1 MKAKTNQK
9 PNKSSLYGY
18 WGKANQGNGEGVGWH
33 PVAYH
38 CLDVGACAYVLLER
52 YPQWLDKIVS
62 ISGIEQSKLKKWLVF
77 LIVLHDIGKFA
88 DGFQQMPGNPFH
100 LDAMVAY
107 DQRHDTLGF
116 ALVSELLPSWLGRAS
131 ENDLDSWMA
140 MPWFAAITGHH
151 GCPPKDFATRAIVQ
165 RHFPASVL
173 RDVEAFVSAT
183 RDLLCPEG
191 WMLPDPEMS
200 PPEQQQQAS
209 WLVAGLTVLADWL
222 GSNTQWFPYRL
233 PDHPLPEYWSELAVP
248 QAHRAVMESG
258 MVGSKPAAELDFNKL
273 FPALAHSPTPLQAWA
288 DSVDIVQGP
297 QLFILE
303 ELTGSGKTEA
313 ALTLAGR
320 LMEAGQ
326 ASGVYFALPTM
337 ATADAMYGRIRKQ
350 GENGE
355 MWRNFFADGDPSLVL
370 AHSAAKTAHKLE
382 ILRAER
388 DSGYGTG
395 SEESSASQNSAA
407 WLSDSRKKAL
417 LADFGVGTID
427 QALLAVLQLRHQ
439 SLRLLGLSS
448 KMLVVDEVH
457 ACDCYMGEL
466 LGRLLQFHA
475 ALGGS
480 AILLSATLPLEQR
493 TKLLRHFAMGTG
505 LDAPK
510 PDDKNAYP
518 LATHFY
524 AGKLAEQ
531 QVQSRQAV
539 SRSVFVDALSD
550 EDAVFQRLYE
560 SIHKGGCTAWV
571 RNTVADALDAC
582 HKWQDR
588 YPDFPVTLFHARF
601 ALCDRLAIG
610 ASVGFRF
617 GPESGAEE
625 RRAGIVIAT
634 QVVEQSLDVDF
645 DYLVTDLAP
654 IDLVIQRAG
663 RLQRHKRDQHG
674 NRAVRDGRCG
684 ARLGLFTPK
693 PEADAPANWFK
704 CFLPKAA
711 AVYPDHGRLWLTAHW
726 LEKGW
731 FSLPDDARA
740 MIEAVY
746 GEDGYVATPEALK
759 RSSDKKH
766 GTCQSE
772 RNIARQNSLFFD
784 YGYSSTGNN
793 WPDEDIHS
801 EIGTRLGEKTVRI
814 RLAKLEGGRLIPWA
828 MTGSNI
834 SWSLSELTVAWRLV
848 AAESTRNTVL
858 LEQARKDMAD
868 EGRYCVII
876 PLERGK
882 REWRGWAANAQGKE
896 IQVLYSATLGLRI
909 EQGEATDESDL

>member
-1 MKAKTNQK
+1 MMAEMKRQ

-18 WGKANQGNGEGVGWH
+18 WGKANQENGEGVCWH

-38 CLDVGACAYVLLER
+38 CLDVGACAYVLLDR
-52 YPQWLDKIVS
+52 YPQWLDKIAS
-62 ISGIEQSKLKKWLVF
+62 ISEIEQSKLKKWLVF

-88 DGFQQMPGNPFH
+88 DGFQQMHGNPFH
-100 LDAMVAY
+100 LDAKVAY
-107 DQRHDTLGF
+107 DQHHDTLGF

-131 ENDLDSWMA
+131 EYDFDSLMA
-140 MPWFAAITGHH
+140 MPWFAAVTGHH
-151 GCPPKDFATRAIVQ
+151 GRPPKDFATRAIVQ
-165 RHFPASVL
+165 RHFPANVL
-173 RDVEAFVSAT
+173 RDVEAFVSAI

-222 GSNTQWFPYRL
+222 GSNTRWFPYRL
-233 PDHPLPEYWSELAVP
+233 PDHPLPEYWRELAVP

-258 MVGSKPAAELDFNKL
+258 MVGSKPAAELNFNKL
-273 FPALAHSPTPLQAWA
+273 FPALSHSPTPLQTWA

-303 ELTGSGKTEA
+303 ELTGAGKTEA

-320 LMEAGQ
+320 LMAAGQ
-326 ASGVYFALPTM
+326 TFGVYFALPTM

-395 SEESSASQNSAA
+395 SEEPSASQYSAA
-407 WLSDSRKKAL
+407 WLSDNRKKAL

-493 TKLLRHFAMGTG
+493 TKLLRHFAIGAG

-518 LATHFY
+518 LATHFH
-524 AGKLAEQ
+524 AGRLAEQ
-531 QVQSRQAV
+531 QVQSRQDV

-560 SIHKGGCTAWV
+560 IINKGGCAAWV

-588 YPDFPVTLFHARF
+588 YPDMPVTLFHARF

-610 ASVGFRF
+610 SSVGFRF

-674 NRAVRDGRCG
+674 NRAEGDGRGG
-684 ARLGLFTPK
+684 ARLSLFTPK
-693 PEADAPANWFK
+693 PEVDAPASWFK

-711 AVYPDHGRLWLTAHW
+711 AVYTDHGRLWLTARW

-731 FSLPDDARA
+731 FRLPDDARE
-740 MIEAVY
+740 MIETVY
-746 GEDGYVATPEALK
+746 GEDGYVATPEAFK
-759 RSSDKKH
+759 KSSDKKH
-766 GTCQSE
+766 GACQSE
-772 RNIARQNSLFFD
+772 RYKARQNSLSFD

-793 WPDEDIHS
+793 WPDEDVHA

-814 RLAKLEGGRLIPWA
+814 RLAKLEGDRLIPWA

-834 SWSLSELTVAWRLV
+834 DWSLSELTVAWRLV

-858 LEQARKDMAD
+858 LEHARKDMAD
-868 EGRYCVII
+868 EGRYCII
-876 PLERGK
+876 VPLERGN
-882 REWRGWAANAQGKE
+882 RDWRGWAANAQGKD
-896 IQVLYSATLGLRI
+896 IQVIYSATLGLRI